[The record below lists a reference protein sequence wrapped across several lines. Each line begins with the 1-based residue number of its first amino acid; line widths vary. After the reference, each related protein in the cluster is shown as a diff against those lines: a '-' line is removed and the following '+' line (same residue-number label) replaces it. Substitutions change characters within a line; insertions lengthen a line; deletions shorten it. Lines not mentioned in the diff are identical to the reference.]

1 MSDLIPPLTKYITTN
16 YITGNL
22 CDLNDIFTSSSLLVP
37 QPQLPFSTG
46 FDISI
51 NNTIYDLSQIFDC
64 SSNTWFTNNPAFSTG
79 FDTFL
84 NNTIYDL
91 SQIFNYDGIPTN
103 GGTLQFT
110 PNTTTGVGDFS
121 YNYPS
126 SYNNIT
132 FKVTASSFANNST
145 NKSYPYYAFN
155 HYTSGNKIWECN
167 YIPKTGS
174 GGPDDGPYDPC
185 GGIISLYKQS
195 QTPPLYPYTTL
206 YNDTSMNG
214 EWLQITYSSQFIL
227 SSYEI
232 AGSLTNDVYYG
243 SRCPCTFVILGT
255 NADVIDNDIVW
266 NLVDSQSFTNY
277 NVYNDNSG
285 YLILSTNNILS
296 YHSYRIVVNTIGNN
310 LNRGDVVD
318 IFQWNLFG
326 KYA

>member
-1 MSDLIPPLTKYITTN
+1 MSDLIPPITKYITTN
-16 YITGNL
+16 YITENL

-64 SSNTWFTNNPAFSTG
+64 SNTIFTNNPAFLTG

-84 NNTIYDL
+84 KNTIYDL

-126 SYNNIT
+126 SYYNNIT
-132 FKVTASSFANNST
+132 FIVTASSFANNSI
-145 NKSYPYYAFN
+145 NNSYPSYAFN

-167 YIPKTGS
+167 YIPQTTTGY
-174 GGPDDGPYDPC
+174 DDGPYNPSR
-185 GGIISLYKQS
+185 GIISPYKQS
-195 QTPPLYPYTTL
+195 QTFPLVLYTTL
-206 YNDTSMNG
+206 YDDTSMNG
-214 EWLQITYSSQFIL
+214 EWLQITYLKRFIL

-266 NLVDSQSFTNY
+266 DLVDSQSFTNY

-285 YLILSTNNILS
+285 YLILSTNNIS
-296 YHSYRIVVNTIGNN
+296 PYYSYRIVVNTIGNN

-318 IFQWNLFG
+318 IYQWNLFG